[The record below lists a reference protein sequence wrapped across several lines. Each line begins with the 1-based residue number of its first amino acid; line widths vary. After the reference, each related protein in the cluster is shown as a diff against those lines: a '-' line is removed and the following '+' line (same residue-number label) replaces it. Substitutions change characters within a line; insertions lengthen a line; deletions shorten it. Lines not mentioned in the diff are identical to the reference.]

1 MTDKG
6 SKPEILS
13 RTAQTAALTRLK
25 LVWNA
30 RSISFSSKIRLKC
43 SLVAPIFLYACE
55 SWLLTTELQRR
66 IQATEMKCHRQI
78 QRISYKDHVANK
90 EVHAKI
96 QQANGPHEDLL
107 TIVKRPTQT
116 EVVWTSLPFTR
127 SDHNH
132 LESHSE
138 RGKKTRRT
146 EVQVKMKVKVTS
158 LSDWALNIEWL

>member
-1 MTDKG
+1 
-6 SKPEILS
+6 
-13 RTAQTAALTRLK
+13 
-25 LVWNA
+25 
-30 RSISFSSKIRLKC
+30 
-43 SLVAPIFLYACE
+43 
-55 SWLLTTELQRR
+55 
-66 IQATEMKCHRQI
+66 MKCHRQI

-146 EVQVKMKVKVTS
+146 EEQVKMKVKVTS